1 MFVPSSK
8 ALAQFARDYRSRHKL
23 SQTELGDRVGLPQK
37 TVSAFENKTES
48 TKLGT
53 FFKLISALGLELHL
67 VPKGESSHITT
78 GWDKEW

>member
-37 TVSAFENKTES
+37 TVSAFENQAES
-48 TKLGT
+48 TKIGT

-67 VPKGESSHITT
+67 VPKGKASPISTE
-78 GWDKEW
+78 WDEEW